1 MPFIKSGYRGEMFVA
16 ISRLLY
22 IAAEAFIVECV
33 SDKREHKRWII
44 GLIWKRIDRSSA
56 AWSIR
61 KLDKKNVELE
71 LTK

>member
-33 SDKREHKRWII
+33 CVISVN
-44 GLIWKRIDRSSA
+44 
-56 AWSIR
+56 IR
-61 KLDKKNVELE
+61 DE
-71 LTK
+71 